1 MSNLLQILN
10 AEKTMGSRLLFEK
23 VSFGLNKGEHVG
35 VIGPNGAGKTTL
47 FKVLACETEL
57 DSGEYIRSS
66 QLKIGYLKQES
77 DWDLDQK
84 AEDFVMEKSLIPM
97 WEMKQTARDL
107 GLLEKHFTLT
117 LKELSGGYR
126 MRMQLL
132 KLLTQQPNCLMLDEP
147 TNFLDLETVLSLEKF
162 LQGYSGSF
170 LLISHD
176 REFLKRTT
184 DHTLEIE
191 AGEVTKY
198 PGNIEDY
205 FEQKALLRE
214 QELAQFKN
222 QEQKRKHLQS
232 FVDRFRAKATKAK
245 QAQSRMKM
253 LDKMEV
259 IELKALPVRA
269 RIPVPAPMTT
279 GKEVLELKDY
289 SCGYTEKNILSK
301 VNLRIVRGDRLGIVG
316 VNGAGKSTLLKSLVE
331 KGVWSK
337 GFKKFGH
344 QVDVA
349 YFAQHST
356 DELEDSETILEA
368 LQRKAHPSVL
378 LQEIK
383 NLAGSLLFSG
393 DDILKKIKVLSGG
406 EKSRVALGQVL
417 LQRKSLILLD
427 EPTNHLDFETV
438 ESLTQALQSF
448 EGTIVFISHDRTFV
462 RRVATRILEI
472 ELGQL
477 LDYAGTYDDYVWSQQ
492 QKLQSEMT
500 ESSENKVSEKKGN
513 SSAPEKESSFYQRKE
528 AESELRKLKRKI
540 VELEDLTV
548 KLEQEKL
555 ELVEK
560 SSEVGGLEAQLHFK
574 RLSEIEI
581 ILNDSE
587 TQWLEAHEKVAE
599 LEAVLGKKS

>member
-1 MSNLLQILN
+1 MSNLLQVLN
-10 AEKTMGSRLLFEK
+10 AEKNIGSRLLFEK
-23 VSFGLNKGEHVG
+23 VSFGLNEGEHVG

-47 FKVLACETEL
+47 FKVLAGETDL
-57 DSGEYIRSS
+57 DSGEFVRSS

-77 DWDLDQK
+77 DWNLEQK
-84 AEDFVMEKSLIPM
+84 AEDFVMEKSLLPI
-97 WEMKQTARDL
+97 WEMKQVARDL
-107 GLLEKHFTLT
+107 GLLEKHFQAL
-117 LKELSGGYR
+117 LKVLSGGYR

-132 KLLTQQPNCLMLDEP
+132 KLLTQKPNCLMLDEP
-147 TNFLDLETVLSLEKF
+147 TNFLDLETVLALEKF
-162 LQGYSGSF
+162 LQGYSGAF

-184 DHTLEIE
+184 DHTLEVE

-205 FEQKALLRE
+205 FEQKALLRD

-259 IELKALPVRA
+259 IELRALPIKA
-269 RIPVPAPMTT
+269 RIPVPAPMAT

-289 SCGYTEKNILSK
+289 ACGYGEKQILSQVK
-301 VNLRIVRGDRLGIVG
+301 LRIVRGDRLGIVG
-316 VNGAGKSTLLKSLVE
+316 VNGAGKSTLLKSFVD
-331 KGVWSK
+331 KGVWST

-356 DELEDSETILEA
+356 DELDESETIFEA

-393 DDILKKIKVLSGG
+393 DDVFKKVKILSGG

-438 ESLTQALQSF
+438 ESLTQALQNF
-448 EGTIVFISHDRTFV
+448 EGTVVFISHDRTFV

-472 ELGQL
+472 EQGQL
-477 LDYAGTYDDYVWSQQ
+477 LDYPGSYDDYVWSQQ
-492 QKLQSEMT
+492 QKLQNEMSEPT
-500 ESSENKVSEKKGN
+500 EIKNSQKQVSTSGGEKD
-513 SSAPEKESSFYQRKE
+513 SSFFHRKE
-528 AESELRKLKRKI
+528 AESELRKLK
-540 VELEDLTV
+540 
-548 KLEQEKL
+548 
-555 ELVEK
+555 
-560 SSEVGGLEAQLHFK
+560 K
-574 RLSEIEI
+574 RI
-581 ILNDSE
+581 
-587 TQWLEAHEKVAE
+587 T
-599 LEAVLGKKS
+599 